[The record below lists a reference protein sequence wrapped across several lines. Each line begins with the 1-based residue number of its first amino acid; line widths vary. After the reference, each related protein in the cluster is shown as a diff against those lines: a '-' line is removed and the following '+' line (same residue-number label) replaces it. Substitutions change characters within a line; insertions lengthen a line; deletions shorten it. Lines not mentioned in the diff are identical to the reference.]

1 MFGENLAERVQ
12 FQADDVVPPEEN
24 NGETVPDQTNSTEQA
39 AAAAD
44 TGTNENKCPFLDILK
59 GLVIM

>member
-1 MFGENLAERVQ
+1 VFGENLAERVQ

-44 TGTNENKCPFLDILK
+44 TGTNVHFSTF
-59 GLVIM
+59 